1 MNLEAVVE
9 RTVSALGYDLVEVER
24 GARGLLRVTIDQPG
38 AEPAGGLI
46 TLDDCEKV
54 SRQLQYVLGV
64 EDVDYERLEVSSPGL
79 DRPLRSAAD
88 YERFA
93 GQPVELTLRE
103 PFKGRRHWSG
113 VLQPRESEQASGWR
127 LLVSAAQPPA
137 APKSGP
143 AKAAQRSP
151 SRGRPASKARL
162 RAGEPA
168 AVEVLDFDLGE
179 VREARL
185 VPVLDFKG
193 QRGARAGTT
202 SDAKVDGGVE
212 R

>member
-24 GARGLLRVTIDQPG
+24 GARGLLRVTIDRPG
-38 AEPAGGLI
+38 AEPAGGSI

-64 EDVDYERLEVSSPGL
+64 EDVGYERLEVSSPGL

-88 YERFA
+88 YERYA

-113 VLQPRESEQASGWR
+113 VLQPRDSGAAGWR
-127 LLVSAAQPPA
+127 LVVWAEQPPA
-137 APKSGP
+137 TRKPGTGKT
-143 AKAAQRSP
+143 AQRSP
-151 SRGRPASKARL
+151 SRGRPGSKGARP
-162 RAGEPA
+162 AGEPA

-193 QRGARAGTT
+193 QRGARAGTA
-202 SDAKVDGGVE
+202 SEAKVHGGLE

>member
-113 VLQPRESEQASGWR
+113 VLQPRESEGASGWR
-127 LLVSAAQPPA
+127 LLVPAAQPPA
-137 APKSGP
+137 ARKPGA

-151 SRGRPASKARL
+151 SRGRPASKAGL

-193 QRGARAGTT
+193 QGGARAGTT

>member
-88 YERFA
+88 YARFA

-113 VLQPRESEQASGWR
+113 VLQPRESEGASGWR
-127 LLVSAAQPPA
+127 LLVPAAQPPA
-137 APKSGP
+137 ARKPGA

-151 SRGRPASKARL
+151 SRGRPATKAGS